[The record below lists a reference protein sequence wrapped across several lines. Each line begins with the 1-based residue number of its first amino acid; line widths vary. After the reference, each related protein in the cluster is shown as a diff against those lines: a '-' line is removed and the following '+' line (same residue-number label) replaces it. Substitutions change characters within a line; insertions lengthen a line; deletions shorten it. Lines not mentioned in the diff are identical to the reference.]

1 MTDGLK
7 LAKILL
13 AHFIDMNQKAKFSSW
28 SLVLSSEKVEL
39 K

>member
-13 AHFIDMNQKAKFSSW
+13 VRFVDMNQKAKFSTW
-28 SLVLSSEKVEL
+28 SLMLSSEKVEL